1 MSKKLGKRIKEIR
14 KKNGMTQEEFARSLG
29 YTSKSTINKIEEGIN
44 EMSYEKL
51 MLLIKTYS
59 LSLSDI
65 MDEEK

>member
-44 EMSYEKL
+44 EMSFEKL